1 MQFPKSF
8 DIKIYK
14 KFNNQLSSFTDIELI
29 DHYNK
34 FGKHEG
40 FLCIEIKNRLDF
52 FNLINILNVNNGL
65 EIGPLCNMILSDTN
79 IKNKKT
85 LDFFSQ
91 EELINNYKND
101 INVNINNIIKV
112 DYVMKNIN
120 KYTDIINETFD
131 VCVSSHNLEHMPCIV
146 TFLNNISSIL
156 NKGGYLFLAIPDY
169 RYCFDKYRN
178 PSTIFDVLFKYY
190 TKCEKPCPISILES
204 SFIRTHN
211 NSSDHWKNFE
221 TTYQNCFNN
230 INDNFDFIN
239 TYKNT
244 IATNIND
251 IKNIIHNN
259 DTYIDSH
266 CWKLNPETFSI
277 IIEILLECKLI
288 DLNLIVK
295 YGTYKNSHEFYVIL
309 QKSL

>member
-1 MQFPKSF
+1 
-8 DIKIYK
+8 
-14 KFNNQLSSFTDIELI
+14 
-29 DHYNK
+29 
-34 FGKHEG
+34 
-40 FLCIEIKNRLDF
+40 
-52 FNLINILNVNNGL
+52 
-65 EIGPLCNMILSDTN
+65 
-79 IKNKKT
+79 
-85 LDFFSQ
+85 
-91 EELINNYKND
+91 
-101 INVNINNIIKV
+101 
-112 DYVMKNIN
+112 MKNIN

-204 SFIRTHN
+204 RFIRTHN